1 MKGLLRGIGY
11 FLLYMVFTIAVQIAL
26 SIVIVQIAAGT
37 GITGQT
43 EIEDFVNKNILGMTI
58 VSGLLTVLCLYLMF
72 KIPKKDIRNEWKLNG
87 FNFLN
92 LIKACLMSFSL
103 SSVISLLTLNVDIEN
118 SRLIAASA
126 QYYSSM
132 VPFMG
137 TILMILNLLVIAP
150 FVAAILMV
158 LNSRDD
164 SNSSSRM
171 AILMAAVFTAMS
183 VALIVTGNQAT
194 TPIEWFHIP
203 GTRGPVYY
211 YLYAHGLG
219 TWMVFLSC
227 GLSLVALISARST
240 TGKSYRNFAIG
251 IFALMGAMNGTFLA
265 ADAVLFF
272 FFFEAMVFPAAVLIA
287 GFGGKERRKAA
298 MTFAI
303 YTLVGSA
310 PMMVA
315 LWYLI
320 TLADN
325 SLVLSLAV
333 ALQNLEPATQTTLLL
348 CFLLAFLIVDSMMW
362 LGLATAIY
370 GALMALRA
378 TDGKK
383 LLAFSSMSHLG
394 LAVAGVF
401 SLSESMLPAVLV
413 LLVAHGLSA
422 GAQFYLMGVAER
434 FAGTRDIEQLGGLAS
449 KNPVFSSLFGFV
461 AVLSLAVPG
470 TAGFV
475 GEFTVLMSLWDMGP
489 LPALAAGL
497 CLILSAAYMLR
508 FVQKVIFGKPAREYE
523 DGKRMTAL
531 EGSSI
536 GIMGILLLVFGM
548 HPAFI
553 TNALQLFDE
562 SAVQEMNKVTH
573 PAEDAQTV
581 EASADTTGE
590 SIVDENIA
598 AVAQPMTEDDLRQL
612 DSNLKANGFTDEE
625 RASLIAQLKAMSETE
640 VADANENAESNEAT
654 TNEEASTNE

>member
-1 MKGLLRGIGY
+1 MLLH
-11 FLLYMVFTIAVQIAL
+11 
-26 SIVIVQIAAGT
+26 
-37 GITGQT
+37 
-43 EIEDFVNKNILGMTI
+43 
-58 VSGLLTVLCLYLMF
+58 
-72 KIPKKDIRNEWKLNG
+72 
-87 FNFLN
+87 
-92 LIKACLMSFSL
+92 
-103 SSVISLLTLNVDIEN
+103 
-118 SRLIAASA
+118 
-126 QYYSSM
+126 
-132 VPFMG
+132 
-137 TILMILNLLVIAP
+137 LLVLAP
-150 FVAAILMV
+150 FAAAILMMAT
-158 LNSRDD
+158 SKEDPK
-164 SNSSSRM
+164 SSSRL
-171 AILMAAVFTAMS
+171 AFLFGFAF
-183 VALIVTGNQAT
+183 VALSIALIATGNQAT
-194 TPIEWFHIP
+194 EAIEWFRIP
-203 GTRGPVYY
+203 GAKGSVYY
-211 YLYAHGLG
+211 YLYSHGLG
-219 TWMVFLSC
+219 AWMVFLSTT
-227 GLSLVALISARST
+227 LSLVSLI
-240 TGKSYRNFAIG
+240 TGRNTFEKNYRNFAIA

-315 LWYLI
+315 LWYLVSI
-320 TLADN
+320 ADN

-333 ALQNLEPATQTTLLL
+333 ALQRLDIPMQVTLLA
-348 CFLLAFLIVDSMMW
+348 CFLLAFMVKTPIFPFHGWQAITYAEAPAPLSAILTGAMSKAGVFGFIAWILPIFPLSMELVDAMLW
-362 LGLATAIY
+362 LGLLTAVY

-383 LLAFSSMSHLG
+383 LLAYSSMSHLG

-413 LLVAHGLSA
+413 LLVAHGLCA
-422 GAQFYLMGVAER
+422 GAQFYLMGIAER

-449 KNPVFSSLFGFV
+449 KNPVFSSAFGFI

-489 LPALAAGL
+489 LPALAASL
-497 CLILSAAYMLR
+497 CLILSAAYVLR

-531 EGSSI
+531 EGSSV

-562 SAVQEMNKVTH
+562 SAVQEMDKVTH
-573 PAEDAQTV
+573 PAEVQESQTV
-581 EASADTTGE
+581 EAVADTTGE
-590 SIVDENIA
+590 AIADENIA

-612 DSNLKANGFTDEE
+612 DSNLKANGFSDEE
-625 RASLIAQLKAMSETE
+625 RAQLIAQLKDMSEAE
-640 VADANENAESNEAT
+640 VADADASEQNEA
-654 TNEEASTNE
+654 NAKEASENE

>member
-1 MKGLLRGIGY
+1 MLLH
-11 FLLYMVFTIAVQIAL
+11 
-26 SIVIVQIAAGT
+26 
-37 GITGQT
+37 
-43 EIEDFVNKNILGMTI
+43 
-58 VSGLLTVLCLYLMF
+58 
-72 KIPKKDIRNEWKLNG
+72 
-87 FNFLN
+87 
-92 LIKACLMSFSL
+92 
-103 SSVISLLTLNVDIEN
+103 
-118 SRLIAASA
+118 
-126 QYYSSM
+126 
-132 VPFMG
+132 
-137 TILMILNLLVIAP
+137 LLVLAP
-150 FVAAILMV
+150 FAAAILMMAT
-158 LNSRDD
+158 SKEDPK
-164 SNSSSRM
+164 SSSRL
-171 AILMAAVFTAMS
+171 AFLFGFAFVAMS
-183 VALIVTGNQAT
+183 IALIAAGNQAT
-194 TPIEWFHIP
+194 EAIEWFQIP
-203 GTRGPVYY
+203 GAKGSVYY
-211 YLYAHGLG
+211 YLYSHGLG
-219 TWMVFLSC
+219 AWMVFLST
-227 GLSLVALISARST
+227 GLSLVALI
-240 TGKSYRNFAIG
+240 TGRNTFETNYRNFAIA

-287 GFGGKERRKAA
+287 GFGGADRKKAA

-315 LWYLI
+315 LWYLVSM
-320 TLADN
+320 ADN

-333 ALQNLEPATQTTLLL
+333 ALQNLDPSMQTTLLL
-348 CFLLAFLIVDSMMW
+348 CFLLAFLVKTPVFPFHGWQAITYAEAPAPLSAILTGAMSKAGVFGFIAWILPIFPLSMKVVDGMLW
-362 LGLATAIY
+362 LGLLTAIY

-422 GAQFYLMGVAER
+422 GAQFYLMGIAER
-434 FAGTRDIEQLGGLAS
+434 FAGTRNIEQLGGLAAR
-449 KNPVFSSLFGFV
+449 NPVFGSLFGFV

-489 LPALAAGL
+489 LPALVAGL

-508 FVQKVIFGKPAREYE
+508 FVQKVIFGKPAREYV

-536 GIMGILLLVFGM
+536 SIMGVMLLVFGM

-573 PAEDAQTV
+573 PAAVQESQTV

-590 SIVDENIA
+590 AEVDENIA

-612 DSNLKANGFTDEE
+612 DSNLKANGFSDEE
-625 RASLIAQLKAMSETE
+625 RASLIAQLKAMSESE
-640 VADANENAESNEAT
+640 VADAHEEAAESNEA
-654 TNEEASTNE
+654 NVKEASENE

>member
-1 MKGLLRGIGY
+1 MLLH
-11 FLLYMVFTIAVQIAL
+11 
-26 SIVIVQIAAGT
+26 
-37 GITGQT
+37 
-43 EIEDFVNKNILGMTI
+43 
-58 VSGLLTVLCLYLMF
+58 
-72 KIPKKDIRNEWKLNG
+72 
-87 FNFLN
+87 
-92 LIKACLMSFSL
+92 
-103 SSVISLLTLNVDIEN
+103 
-118 SRLIAASA
+118 
-126 QYYSSM
+126 
-132 VPFMG
+132 
-137 TILMILNLLVIAP
+137 LLVLAP
-150 FVAAILMV
+150 FAAAILMMAT
-158 LNSRDD
+158 SKEDPK
-164 SNSSSRM
+164 SSSRL
-171 AILMAAVFTAMS
+171 AFLFGFTF
-183 VALIVTGNQAT
+183 VALSISLIAAGNQAT
-194 TPIEWFHIP
+194 EAIEWFRIP
-203 GTRGPVYY
+203 GAKGPVYY
-211 YLYAHGLG
+211 YLYSHGLG
-219 TWMVFLSC
+219 AWMVFLST
-227 GLSLVALISARST
+227 GLSLVALI
-240 TGKSYRNFAIG
+240 TGRNTFENNYRNFAIA

-287 GFGGKERRKAA
+287 GFGGADRKKAA

-315 LWYLI
+315 LWYLL
-320 TLADN
+320 TVADN

-333 ALQNLEPATQTTLLL
+333 AIQNLEPSMQVTLLV
-348 CFLLAFLIVDSMMW
+348 CFLLAFLVKTPLFPFHGWQAITYAEAPAPLSAILTGAMSKAGVFGFIAWILPIFPLSMEIVDSMLW
-362 LGLATAIY
+362 LGLFTAIY
-370 GALMALRA
+370 GSLMALRA

-383 LLAFSSMSHLG
+383 LLAYSSMGHLG

-422 GAQFYLMGVAER
+422 GAQFYLMGIAER
-434 FAGTRDIEQLGGLAS
+434 FAGTRNIEQLGGLSAR
-449 KNPVFSSLFGFV
+449 NPVFSSLFGFV

-497 CLILSAAYMLR
+497 CLILSAAYVLR
-508 FVQKVIFGKPAREYE
+508 FVQKVIFGKPARDYE

-536 GIMGILLLVFGM
+536 GIMGVLLLVFGM

-562 SAVQEMNKVTH
+562 TAVQEMNKVTH
-573 PAEDAQTV
+573 QSDVATDATV
-581 EASADTTGE
+581 EASADSLGDAV
-590 SIVDENIA
+590 VDENIA

-625 RASLIAQLKAMSETE
+625 RASLIAQLKSMSESE
-640 VADANENAESNEAT
+640 VADAENATESNEAT
-654 TNEEASTNE
+654 VNEEASKHE

>member
-1 MKGLLRGIGY
+1 MLLH
-11 FLLYMVFTIAVQIAL
+11 
-26 SIVIVQIAAGT
+26 
-37 GITGQT
+37 
-43 EIEDFVNKNILGMTI
+43 
-58 VSGLLTVLCLYLMF
+58 
-72 KIPKKDIRNEWKLNG
+72 
-87 FNFLN
+87 
-92 LIKACLMSFSL
+92 
-103 SSVISLLTLNVDIEN
+103 
-118 SRLIAASA
+118 
-126 QYYSSM
+126 
-132 VPFMG
+132 
-137 TILMILNLLVIAP
+137 LLVLAP
-150 FVAAILMV
+150 FAAAILMMAT
-158 LNSRDD
+158 SKEDPK
-164 SNSSSRM
+164 SSSRL
-171 AILMAAVFTAMS
+171 AFLFGFTF
-183 VALIVTGNQAT
+183 VALSISLIAAGNQAT
-194 TPIEWFHIP
+194 EAVEWFRIP
-203 GTRGPVYY
+203 GAKGPVYY
-211 YLYAHGLG
+211 YLYSHGLG
-219 TWMVFLSC
+219 AWMVFLST
-227 GLSLVALISARST
+227 GLSLVALI
-240 TGKSYRNFAIG
+240 TGRNTFEHNYRNFAIA

-287 GFGGKERRKAA
+287 GFGGADRKKAA

-315 LWYLI
+315 LWYLL
-320 TLADN
+320 TVADN

-333 ALQNLEPATQTTLLL
+333 AIQNLEPSMQVTLLV
-348 CFLLAFLIVDSMMW
+348 CFLLAFLVKTPLFPFHGWQAITYAEAPAPLSAILTGAMSKAGVFGFITWILPIFPLSMEIVDSMLW
-362 LGLATAIY
+362 LGLFTAIY
-370 GALMALRA
+370 GSLMALRA

-383 LLAFSSMSHLG
+383 LLAYSSMGHLG

-422 GAQFYLMGVAER
+422 GAQFYLMGIAER
-434 FAGTRDIEQLGGLAS
+434 FAGTRNIEQLGGLSAR
-449 KNPVFSSLFGFV
+449 NPVFSSLFGFV

-497 CLILSAAYMLR
+497 CLILSAAYVLR
-508 FVQKVIFGKPAREYE
+508 FVQKVIFGKPARDYE

-536 GIMGILLLVFGM
+536 GIMGVLLLVFGM

-562 SAVQEMNKVTH
+562 TAVQEMNKVTH
-573 PAEDAQTV
+573 QSDVATDATV
-581 EASADTTGE
+581 EASADSLGDAV
-590 SIVDENIA
+590 VDENIA

-625 RASLIAQLKAMSETE
+625 RASLIAQLKSMSESE
-640 VADANENAESNEAT
+640 VADAENATEFNEAT
-654 TNEEASTNE
+654 VNEEASKHE

>member
-1 MKGLLRGIGY
+1 MLLH
-11 FLLYMVFTIAVQIAL
+11 
-26 SIVIVQIAAGT
+26 
-37 GITGQT
+37 
-43 EIEDFVNKNILGMTI
+43 
-58 VSGLLTVLCLYLMF
+58 
-72 KIPKKDIRNEWKLNG
+72 
-87 FNFLN
+87 
-92 LIKACLMSFSL
+92 
-103 SSVISLLTLNVDIEN
+103 
-118 SRLIAASA
+118 
-126 QYYSSM
+126 
-132 VPFMG
+132 
-137 TILMILNLLVIAP
+137 LLVLAP
-150 FVAAILMV
+150 FAAAILMMAT
-158 LNSRDD
+158 SKED
-164 SNSSSRM
+164 SKSSSRL
-171 AILMAAVFTAMS
+171 AFLFGFTF
-183 VALIVTGNQAT
+183 VALSISLIAAGNQAT
-194 TPIEWFHIP
+194 EAIEWFRIP
-203 GTRGPVYY
+203 GAKGPVYY
-211 YLYAHGLG
+211 YLYSHGLG
-219 TWMVFLSC
+219 AWMVFLST
-227 GLSLVALISARST
+227 GLSLVALITVRNT
-240 TGKSYRNFAIG
+240 FEHNYRNFAIA

-287 GFGGKERRKAA
+287 GFGGADRKKAA

-315 LWYLI
+315 LWYLL
-320 TLADN
+320 TVADN

-333 ALQNLEPATQTTLLL
+333 AIQNLEPSMQVTLLV
-348 CFLLAFLIVDSMMW
+348 CFLLAFLVKTPLFPFHGWQAITYAEAPAPLSAILTGAMSKAGVFGFIAWILPIFPLSMEIVDSMLW
-362 LGLATAIY
+362 LGLFTAIY
-370 GALMALRA
+370 GSLMALRA

-383 LLAFSSMSHLG
+383 LLAYSSMGHLG

-422 GAQFYLMGVAER
+422 GAQFYLMGIAER
-434 FAGTRDIEQLGGLAS
+434 FAGTRNIEQLGGLSAR
-449 KNPVFSSLFGFV
+449 NPVFSSLFGFV

-497 CLILSAAYMLR
+497 CLILSAAYVLR
-508 FVQKVIFGKPAREYE
+508 FVQKVIFGKPARDYE

-536 GIMGILLLVFGM
+536 GIMGVLLLVFGM

-562 SAVQEMNKVTH
+562 TAVQEMNKVTH
-573 PAEDAQTV
+573 QSDVATDATV
-581 EASADTTGE
+581 EASADSLGDAV
-590 SIVDENIA
+590 VDENIA

-625 RASLIAQLKAMSETE
+625 RASLIAQLKSMSESE
-640 VADANENAESNEAT
+640 VADAENATESNEAT
-654 TNEEASTNE
+654 VNEEASKHE